1 MRVHVSTL
9 QITPRMHPSSATF
22 CWIDEC
28 HTNIIGLA
36 FVCIIDR
43 ARPLV
48 LAERSEAVDDL
59 QAEHWPAAFI
69 NVGFS
74 LSVRGRWVCGSI
86 GSFSHMTVPHN
97 APWQSATLTFTRPS
111 ADSQTPF
118 GFAAIAAAE
127 PKMTAA
133 IANTNVASHLHQ
145 VGCD

>member
-1 MRVHVSTL
+1 MSDGT
-9 QITPRMHPSSATF
+9 SALCHERTSILVYACPCFDFTNYTENAPFKRDF

-69 NVGFS
+69 NVRIQFVGAGT
-74 LSVRGRWVCGSI
+74 LVCGSI
-86 GSFSHMTVPHN
+86 
-97 APWQSATLTFTRPS
+97 APL
-111 ADSQTPF
+111 
-118 GFAAIAAAE
+118 AI
-127 PKMTAA
+127 
-133 IANTNVASHLHQ
+133 
-145 VGCD
+145 